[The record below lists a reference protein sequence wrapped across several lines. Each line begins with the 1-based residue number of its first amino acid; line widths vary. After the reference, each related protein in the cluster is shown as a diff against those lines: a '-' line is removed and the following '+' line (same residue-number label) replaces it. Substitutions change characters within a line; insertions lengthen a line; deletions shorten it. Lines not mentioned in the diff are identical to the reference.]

1 MICELLGVFVKILT
15 YDDKYS
21 LLNRDNVRQP
31 IQMQLSQKQETFSE
45 LISPFFKARLNIEHF
60 QKNMLPI
67 ADVFPKLRTPKKEV
81 NQISKTSRFREL
93 FPKQNV
99 RWTKHC
105 WNLNHTTFIT
115 FIAHCESNCVGKNI
129 SYWYAKTFL
138 NILAGDDKYSL
149 LNRDNLRQHIQM
161 QLSQKQKTFF
171 QFAFSF
177 WKSTLRFKY
186 FQQKDAPHSW
196 CISEITD
203 SEKRGSINV

>member
-1 MICELLGVFVKILT
+1 MQSEPHNLYRTYWSLWSELSRRKYFLVICELLGVFVKILT

-129 SYWYAKTFL
+129 SYWYAKSLQKLFL
-138 NILAGDDKYSL
+138 TYWQAMTSILFL
-149 LNRDNLRQHIQM
+149 IE
-161 QLSQKQKTFF
+161 T
-171 QFAFSF
+171 
-177 WKSTLRFKY
+177 
-186 FQQKDAPHSW
+186 
-196 CISEITD
+196 I
-203 SEKRGSINV
+203 